1 MERAAALIA
10 GPTVQ
15 AVVAEAGRLSLVRG
29 MTGLEGRAT
38 LSVQRD
44 STDRRGPGESGL
56 GRQRMIRSHALLFRL
71 LLLLIIV
78 AVIATAV
85 GGFSW
90 DGGEAAPLAGL

>member
-1 MERAAALIA
+1 
-10 GPTVQ
+10 
-15 AVVAEAGRLSLVRG
+15 
-29 MTGLEGRAT
+29 
-38 LSVQRD
+38 
-44 STDRRGPGESGL
+44 
-56 GRQRMIRSHALLFRL
+56 MIRSYVLLPRL

>member
-1 MERAAALIA
+1 
-10 GPTVQ
+10 
-15 AVVAEAGRLSLVRG
+15 
-29 MTGLEGRAT
+29 
-38 LSVQRD
+38 
-44 STDRRGPGESGL
+44 
-56 GRQRMIRSHALLFRL
+56 MIRSHALLFRL